1 MRKIINLEASVFP
14 NDNNNQSFCVEFVG
28 HVVSDNNIVL
38 IMKST
43 VRLNDIRMKLIE
55 MFSRLDFSTED
66 VQNKICGGQ
75 GCNADSLQSQI
86 KLWSKVPS
94 VTYIGS
100 PAQSWLDDYFGWG
113 KDCCQFKSESN
124 QENFC
129 PSDFV
134 PETSGSDG
142 EDEYGDFSSSGKIFT
157 KCTPTQTKVKPT

>member
-1 MRKIINLEASVFP
+1 LNLF
-14 NDNNNQSFCVEFVG
+14 F
-28 HVVSDNNIVL
+28 
-38 IMKST
+38 
-43 VRLNDIRMKLIE
+43 
-55 MFSRLDFSTED
+55 RLDFSSED

-113 KDCCQFKSESN
+113 KDCCQYKSELN

-134 PETSGSDG
+134 PETSGSGGD
-142 EDEYGDFSSSGKIFT
+142 DEYGDFASSGKNFTPIDVNPT
-157 KCTPTQTKVKPT
+157 KCDHL